1 METPPEKRSVRAKRM
16 IIEVSEALNH
26 KTESEINIE
35 FGEWKNEFPK
45 IFEMIV
51 ARTLKPEFI
60 AMMIAQFEQ
69 VENGTLS
76 QHNASVA
83 VGTMLV
89 DKIVKPQ
96 IAGKK

>member
-1 METPPEKRSVRAKRM
+1 MDSSAEKRSVRAKRM
-16 IIEVSEALNH
+16 ILEVSEAIHEKSNDEV
-26 KTESEINIE
+26 TIE
-35 FGEWKNEFPK
+35 FADWKKEFPK
-45 IFEMIV
+45 IFEMIL
-51 ARTLKPEFI
+51 ARSLKPEFI

-69 VENGTLS
+69 VEEGSVT

-96 IAGKK
+96 LAGKK